1 MLAVALALTA
11 GLVGCASPD
20 ARGQD
25 GAPPAAG
32 RLLDTRDPEG
42 RPYRE
47 VDEELALRVGV
58 EVTSDADGGWAVRLR
73 VRGFRFSP
81 HGATGRAVPGRGL
94 AHLYV
99 DDRLVARLRTPGHRL
114 SPDSVP
120 RGTHRVTA
128 RLYAD
133 DGSVWAVNG
142 EPVESTADVTV
153 SRPDAAPSAGGSGS
167 GTGGGAGVGD
177 GAPAG
182 AGDGASA
189 GAGDGASAGA
199 GGGGG
204 AEVGSGTGAP
214 GSTQPPRSAAP

>member
-1 MLAVALALTA
+1 MSSTRTLITALAVGLALAA
-11 GLVGCASPD
+11 GSAGCASPD

-25 GAPPAAG
+25 GTPPSAG
-32 RLLDTRDPEG
+32 RLLETRDPEG

-47 VDEELALRVGV
+47 VDAESAPRVGV
-58 EVTSDADGGWAVRLR
+58 EVTPDAGGGWAVRLR

-81 HGATGRAVPGRGL
+81 RGATGPAVPGRGL

-153 SRPDAAPSAGGSGS
+153 SQPDTEPPATATGTGTGAGAVAGTSGPGAGRPGGSG
-167 GTGGGAGVGD
+167 
-177 GAPAG
+177 
-182 AGDGASA
+182 
-189 GAGDGASAGA
+189 
-199 GGGGG
+199 
-204 AEVGSGTGAP
+204 
-214 GSTQPPRSAAP
+214 R